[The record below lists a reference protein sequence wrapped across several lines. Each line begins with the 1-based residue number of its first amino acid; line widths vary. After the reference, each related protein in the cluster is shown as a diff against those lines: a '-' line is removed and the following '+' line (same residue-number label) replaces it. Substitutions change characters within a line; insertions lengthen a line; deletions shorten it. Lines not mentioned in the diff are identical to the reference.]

1 VHGGDVNPCRCTSGY
16 AGRPLGILDGRFLHV
31 VTSDLTDA
39 TGVRAE
45 ETSVRSVARAVLAGF
60 DMTAAFRRRIIMI
73 KTETTVSRSV
83 PELRPAAAP
92 LFARARGPLAI
103 AAGILLVVRIA
114 MLLVAVARSLNTGG
128 DQPPHPVEKGI

>member
-1 VHGGDVNPCRCTSGY
+1 
-16 AGRPLGILDGRFLHV
+16 
-31 VTSDLTDA
+31 
-39 TGVRAE
+39 VRAE
-45 ETSVRSVARAVLAGF
+45 ETSVRSLARAVLAGF
-60 DMTAAFRRRIIMI
+60 DMTAAFRRGIIMI

-103 AAGILLVVRIA
+103 AAGILLVMRIA